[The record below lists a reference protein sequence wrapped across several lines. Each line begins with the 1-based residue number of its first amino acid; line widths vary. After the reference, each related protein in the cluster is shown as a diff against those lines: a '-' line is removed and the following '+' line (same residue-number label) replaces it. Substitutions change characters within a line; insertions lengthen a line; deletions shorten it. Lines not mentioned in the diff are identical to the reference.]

1 MASFLYTNG
10 KRYYAEV
17 ILKEV
22 YIFGYGNKTY
32 FKTVVM
38 IKSCELID
46 ENKEYTKQFCF
57 KAAEKEK
64 NLFPIIYCI
73 FKMTKDPI
81 GASFITASKIGSTK
95 QISKSAAN
103 ILST

>member
-10 KRYYAEV
+10 KQYYAEV

-32 FKTVVM
+32 FKTVVI
-38 IKSCELID
+38 IKSCELIN
-46 ENKEYTKQFCF
+46 EN

>member
-32 FKTVVM
+32 FKTVAM

-64 NLFPIIYCI
+64 NFFPICI
-73 FKMTKDPI
+73 AFLK
-81 GASFITASKIGSTK
+81 
-95 QISKSAAN
+95 
-103 ILST
+103 